1 MLITGGCDRRPDPAR
16 QDEAGTVPD
25 VPADGGG
32 EAPEAAGT
40 VDRSHK
46 GEAAPDAQFEGPD
59 GKPTSLA
66 AFRGAPVLVNLWAT
80 WCAPC
85 IKEMPTLDALAGDGK
100 LKVVAVSQ
108 DLEGR
113 KAAAPFLAKHGWT
126 KLAGYADPK
135 LGLSTGLNANLPTTI
150 LYDAAGKEL
159 WRVQGAMEWTGP
171 EARALLTEAAG

>member
-1 MLITGGCDRRPDPAR
+1 M
-16 QDEAGTVPD
+16 
-25 VPADGGG
+25 
-32 EAPEAAGT
+32 
-40 VDRSHK
+40 
-46 GEAAPDAQFEGPD
+46 
-59 GKPTSLA
+59 
-66 AFRGAPVLVNLWAT
+66 NLWAT

-85 IKEMPTLDALAGDGK
+85 IQEMPTLDALAGEGK

-126 KLAGYADPK
+126 KLAPYADPK

-159 WRVQGAMEWTGP
+159 WRVQGAMEWTGA
-171 EARALLTEAAG
+171 EARALLGEAAG

>member
-25 VPADGGG
+25 VSADAGS
-32 EAPEAAGT
+32 EAPQAAGT

-46 GEAAPDAQFEGPD
+46 GEAAPDVAFEGPD
-59 GKPTSLA
+59 GVATSLA

-85 IKEMPTLDALAGDGK
+85 IKEMPTLDALAGEGK

-126 KLAGYADPK
+126 KLAAYADPT

-159 WRVQGAMEWTGP
+159 WRVQGAMEWTDP
-171 EARALLTEAAG
+171 EARALLGEAGA